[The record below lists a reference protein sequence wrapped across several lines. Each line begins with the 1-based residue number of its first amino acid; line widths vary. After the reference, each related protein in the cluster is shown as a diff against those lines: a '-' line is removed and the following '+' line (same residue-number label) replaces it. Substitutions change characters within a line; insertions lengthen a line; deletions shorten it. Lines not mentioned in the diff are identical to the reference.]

1 MRAYQKLKH
10 KLGHQFRLHPLTT
23 ISLFDSLVKPILLY
37 SSDFW
42 GCLKM
47 PKNNPIENLYMRFC
61 KELLGVQTQTS
72 NLGSL
77 LELGAVPIMFFGIK
91 NCLKNWDRIHRQNE
105 ANSILLDVHR
115 MATDHGLPWQIL
127 TKQTLESI
135 GIEPASDIDNIH
147 KAAFEKLKENFHRDS
162 FAEINSER
170 SKLRTYAHMKKETG
184 LESYIIH
191 MKNIM
196 DRTAVT
202 KIRLSNHELMIEKG
216 RHQGLELK
224 DRLCPFCENV
234 LENEQHF
241 LLDCKTFKIHRE
253 NFITEIRKLNNNFDE
268 LTENE
273 KFQYTLTDLDA
284 LRFTGAYL
292 SKTLQ
297 VRKFL
302 LEKHK
307 QNG

>member
-1 MRAYQKLKH
+1 M
-10 KLGHQFRLHPLTT
+10 T
-23 ISLFDSLVKPILLY
+23 
-37 SSDFW
+37 
-42 GCLKM
+42 
-47 PKNNPIENLYMRFC
+47 
-61 KELLGVQTQTS
+61 
-72 NLGSL
+72 
-77 LELGAVPIMFFGIK
+77 
-91 NCLKNWDRIHRQNE
+91 
-105 ANSILLDVHR
+105 
-115 MATDHGLPWQIL
+115 
-127 TKQTLESI
+127 
-135 GIEPASDIDNIH
+135 DIDNIH

-196 DRTAVT
+196 DRTAIT

-224 DRLCPFCENV
+224 YRLCPFCENV

-273 KFQYTLTDLDA
+273 KFQYTLTDLHA

-292 SKTLQ
+292 SKTHQ